1 MCILHEV
8 WDENV
13 QPVQTKF
20 LRAELV
26 SCTECTII
34 MWHDE
39 TCLAQVCI
47 YLPLECVLNPK
58 LTCLFHEDLELK
70 YVSTY
75 TDNTKSASIFPSV
88 CKHTLVQCGE
98 HACMD
103 VVNVYACMY
112 IDQFVMVFG

>member
-39 TCLAQVCI
+39 TYLAQVCI
-47 YLPLECVLNPK
+47 YLPLECVRVKPK
-58 LTCLFHEDLELK
+58 AYL
-70 YVSTY
+70 
-75 TDNTKSASIFPSV
+75 SV
-88 CKHTLVQCGE
+88 P
-98 HACMD
+98 
-103 VVNVYACMY
+103 
-112 IDQFVMVFG
+112 